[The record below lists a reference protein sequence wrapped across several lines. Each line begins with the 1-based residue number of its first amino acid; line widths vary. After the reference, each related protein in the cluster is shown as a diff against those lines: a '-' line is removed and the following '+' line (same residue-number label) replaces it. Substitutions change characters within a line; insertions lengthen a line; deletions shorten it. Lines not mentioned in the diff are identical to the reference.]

1 MILHG
6 GRKLSNS
13 TKIFTH
19 IIKHMDEMKD
29 CNKVEECAH
38 FFNLNGH
45 DKNLSSFPIEILTWV
60 HIVESTS
67 LIICKDL
74 STWTQV
80 QPISIGSLHLQ
91 STNWQLN

>member
-29 CNKVEECAH
+29 Y
-38 FFNLNGH
+38 
-45 DKNLSSFPIEILTWV
+45 DKV
-60 HIVESTS
+60 HI
-67 LIICKDL
+67 
-74 STWTQV
+74 
-80 QPISIGSLHLQ
+80 
-91 STNWQLN
+91 